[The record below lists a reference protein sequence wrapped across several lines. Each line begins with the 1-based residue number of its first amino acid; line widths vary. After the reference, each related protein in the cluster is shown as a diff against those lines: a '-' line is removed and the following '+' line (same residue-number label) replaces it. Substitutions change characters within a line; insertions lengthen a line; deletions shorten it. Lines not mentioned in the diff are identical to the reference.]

1 MLRNARHT
9 KILEII
15 EKMEIET
22 QEELCEQLAACNFSV
37 TQATVSRDIKEL
49 HLFKVK
55 GNQKRFRY
63 ASMTEK
69 ESGLSDYR
77 ILQYNHL
84 VFRTCVLEIRAVGNL
99 IVVKTLNGNGANAG
113 VVIDHLD
120 YREVVGCIS
129 GDDTV
134 LIICEN
140 NEEAKLVTERLNAIV
155 KS

>member
-15 EKMEIET
+15 EQMEIET
-22 QEELCEQLAACNFSV
+22 QEELCEQLALRNFTV

-55 GNQKRFRY
+55 GVTKRFRY

-69 ESGLSDYR
+69 ESGLPDKMRS
-77 ILQYNHL
+77 LFQA
-84 VFRTCVLEIRAVGNL
+84 CVLGIHEVNNL
-99 IVVKTLNGNGANAG
+99 IIIKTLNGNGPNAG
-113 VVIDHLD
+113 VVVDRLD
-120 YREVVGCIS
+120 YHEVVGCIS

-134 LIICEN
+134 LVICEN
-140 NEEAKLVTERLNAIV
+140 SEETKIVADRLNAIL
-155 KS
+155 KA

>member
-15 EKMEIET
+15 EQMEIET

-69 ESGLSDYR
+69 ESGLSEKMR
-77 ILQYNHL
+77 ALFQ
-84 VFRTCVLEIRAVGNL
+84 TCVLGIRAVGNL
-99 IVVKTLNGNGANAG
+99 IIVKTLDGNGANAG
-113 VVIDHLD
+113 VVIDHLE

-140 NEEAKLVTERLNAIV
+140 NEEAKIVTERLNAII

>member
-15 EKMEIET
+15 EQMEIET
-22 QEELCEQLAACNFSV
+22 QEELCEQLAARNFSV

-55 GNQKRFRY
+55 GITKRFRY

-69 ESGLSDYR
+69 ESGLSDKMR
-77 ILQYNHL
+77 ALFQ
-84 VFRTCVLEIRAVGNL
+84 TCVLNIRAVGNL
-99 IVVKTLNGNGANAG
+99 IIVKTLNGNGPNAG
-113 VVIDHLD
+113 VVVDRLE

-140 NEEAKLVTERLNAIV
+140 GEESKVVTERLNAIL
-155 KS
+155 KA

>member
-15 EKMEIET
+15 EQMEIET
-22 QEELCEQLAACNFSV
+22 QEELCEQLSARNFSV

-55 GNQKRFRY
+55 GVTKRFRY

-69 ESGLSDYR
+69 ESGLSEKMR
-77 ILQYNHL
+77 SLFQ
-84 VFRTCVLEIRAVGNL
+84 TCVLSIRSVNNL
-99 IVVKTLNGNGANAG
+99 IIVKTLNGNGANAG
-113 VVIDHLD
+113 VVIDRLE
-120 YREVVGCIS
+120 YREIVGCIS

-140 NEEAKLVTERLNAIV
+140 DEETKIVAERLNAIL
-155 KS
+155 KA

>member
-15 EKMEIET
+15 EEMEIET
-22 QEELCEQLAACNFSV
+22 QEELCEQLAAHNFSV

-55 GNQKRFRY
+55 GINKRFRY
-63 ASMTEK
+63 ASMTEQ
-69 ESGLSDYR
+69 ESGLSDR
-77 ILQYNHL
+77 MRSLFQA
-84 VFRTCVLEIRAVGNL
+84 CVIGIRAVGNL
-99 IVVKTLNGNGANAG
+99 IVIKTLNGNGSNAG
-113 VVIDHLD
+113 VVIDRLE

-134 LIICEN
+134 LVICEN
-140 NEEAKLVTERLNAIV
+140 NEETKVVTERLNAII
-155 KS
+155 KG